1 MACSVKLNL
10 MLLIFNHMHANG
22 NLFRLRLFC
31 GRVNTPRRYVEYRS
45 EVFTV
50 WTNYPS
56 EAHTEC
62 LIQEC
67 ADAGLKELSLFG
79 KEKTCCNLPDLCL
92 IKLKPNCVA
101 LLRRGKVT
109 RIFSTAVFTKKT

>member
-1 MACSVKLNL
+1 METCLGYVSSVVKS
-10 MLLIFNHMHANG
+10 
-22 NLFRLRLFC
+22 
-31 GRVNTPRRYVEYRS
+31 TPHRDMWRS

-50 WTNYPS
+50 WTNYPN

-79 KEKTCCNLPDLCL
+79 KLKTCCNLPDLCL
-92 IKLKPNCVA
+92 IKLKPYCVA

-109 RIFSTAVFTKKT
+109 RIFPRLFSQRRHSWLQE